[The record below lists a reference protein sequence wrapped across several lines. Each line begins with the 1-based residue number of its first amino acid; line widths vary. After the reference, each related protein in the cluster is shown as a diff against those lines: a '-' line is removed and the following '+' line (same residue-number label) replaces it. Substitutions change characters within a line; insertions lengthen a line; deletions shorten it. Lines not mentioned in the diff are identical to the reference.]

1 MGFEERQ
8 TAEKALKHMFIGSQ
22 LDGIKFGLSPA
33 TTFLYFMH
41 YNNHEPDQ

>member
-22 LDGIKFGLSPA
+22 LDGIKFGLRPA